1 MRNPFS
7 PIYLTALI
15 VLTSILLVFVQIGV
29 LSLVFDKLG
38 LSAEQ
43 AMLLLLASL
52 FGSLINLPVTT
63 IKAEH
68 ADVKIHMNIAH
79 SLLRIHM
86 PPFTGKTVIA
96 VNVGG
101 CLVPLVF
108 SASLINRFPV
118 GVWETAIAITLSS
131 IICYLTSRPIPGMGI
146 AMMPLIAPASAAIIA
161 IIIGGEHAAPLAYIA
176 GTLGVII
183 GADLM
188 RMKEIAG
195 LGAPIASIGG
205 AGTFDGIF
213 LTGIV
218 AVLLT

>member
-1 MRNPFS
+1 
-7 PIYLTALI
+7 
-15 VLTSILLVFVQIGV
+15 
-29 LSLVFDKLG
+29 
-38 LSAEQ
+38 
-43 AMLLLLASL
+43 MLLLLASL

-68 ADVKIHMNIAH
+68 PEIEIKVNITH

-86 PPFTGKTVIA
+86 PPFTGKTIIA

-108 SASLINRFPV
+108 SASLIHRFPL
-118 GVWETAIAITLSS
+118 GAWEVLIAITTAS
-131 IICYLTSRPIPGMGI
+131 IICYLTSRPIPGIGI
-146 AMMPLIAPASAAIIA
+146 GMMPLTAPIFAAIIA
-161 IIIGGEHAAPLAYIA
+161 ITIGGEHAAPLAYIT

-188 RMKEIAG
+188 RMKDISR
-195 LGAPIASIGG
+195 LGTPIASIGG